1 MYVLQNNQGIQSE
14 TNTHGLFQ
22 IQSGNTFS
30 ELEILFEKK
39 KWAVERHLVQ
49 GLIKGRDSKSRCK
62 I

>member
-1 MYVLQNNQGIQSE
+1 MYVLQNNRGIQSE

-39 KWAVERHLVQ
+39 K
-49 GLIKGRDSKSRCK
+49 KSSGK
-62 I
+62 AFSIGVN